1 MNVAIIGCGL
11 IGTKRAMSM
20 PPSVNIHTVC
30 DTDINQGEKLAK
42 EVNANFTS
50 DYREIINCEKIR

>member
-11 IGTKRAMSM
+11 IGRKRALSM

-30 DTDINQGEKLAK
+30 DTDVNQGEKLAK

-50 DYREIINCEKIR
+50 DYK